1 MMPAGTVLFS
11 SGAPIGYI
19 AIAMLPGVEANHITF
34 HNVGT
39 VAATQICDLINQRCG
54 FLIGNKT
61 SGLYRI
67 DQDL

>member
-1 MMPAGTVLFS
+1 
-11 SGAPIGYI
+11 
-19 AIAMLPGVEANHITF
+19 MLPGVEANHITF

-39 VAATQICDLINQRCG
+39 VAATQICDLINQLCS

>member
-39 VAATQICDLINQRCG
+39 VAATLTQLFTMSMIQ
-54 FLIGNKT
+54 
-61 SGLYRI
+61 
-67 DQDL
+67 